1 MVVGIEIFKKRF
13 AALTD
18 SYILIGGSAC
28 DINLNELGGVFRV
41 TKDLD
46 IVLCVEA
53 KTDEFAHEFWRF
65 IRDGGYSVA
74 QRSTGEKQGKRLYYR
89 FKNPQIAEYPK
100 MLELLAR
107 KPEGLELPPDIHV
120 TPIPLS
126 YDISSLSAILLD
138 DNYYQFILDHRTNI
152 DGVSLITLPALIVLK
167 AKAWMNLMDAK
178 LRGERIL
185 AGEITKHKNDVA
197 RLTVFATRRPDMPEA
212 IRQDMQEFLKRYDNE
227 PIDIKSLRLTES
239 VATIK
244 RALHQLLE

>member
-1 MVVGIEIFKKRF
+1 MVVGIEIFKRRF

-53 KTDEFAHEFWRF
+53 RTDEFAREFWRF

-74 QRSTGEKQGKRLYYR
+74 QRNIGEKQGKRLYYR
-89 FKNPQIAEYPK
+89 FQKPQIAEYPK
-100 MLELLAR
+100 MLELLTR
-107 KPEGLELPPDIHV
+107 KPESLELPSDIHV

-138 DNYYQFILDHRTNI
+138 DNYYNFILEHRTII

-185 AGEITKHKNDVA
+185 SGEIAKHKNDVA

-212 IRQDMQEFLKRYDNE
+212 IRQDMQEFLKRYDDE
-227 PIDIKSLRLTES
+227 SLDAKGLHLTES
-239 VATIK
+239 AANIK
-244 RALHQLLE
+244 QALHRLLE